1 MYKVIENWLPKELKE
16 NMIEVMTSDWFP
28 WFYHDYVATQ
38 KEKSGD
44 EYYFTHTFFDDVK
57 KEINSGFYEDL
68 ISPVLFLIGNNLP
81 LIRAKANLFTK
92 RDKRVV
98 YGYHSDYNKE
108 QYKEHTTFVLSL
120 NTNDGYTE
128 FEDGTKVPSIE
139 GQMLIFDGHVKHRS
153 VGQTDTLNRIN
164 ININLEGDFK
174 NYAK

>member
-1 MYKVIENWLPKELKE
+1 MYNVIENWLPKELNE

-81 LIRAKANLFTK
+81 LIRAKANLYLNQGFG
-92 RDKRVV
+92 V
-98 YGYHSDYNKE
+98 
-108 QYKEHTTFVLSL
+108 KEHAEHTDYPFKHKGALYSL
-120 NTNDGYTE
+120 NTCDGYTKIGE
-128 FEDGTKVPSIE
+128 EKIPS
-139 GQMLIFDGHVKHRS
+139 VA
-153 VGQTDTLNRIN
+153 NRIIFFDPSVPHCSTSCSDSKTRMN
-164 ININLEGDFK
+164 ININYF
-174 NYAK
+174 